1 MCGLSCFAHCFRFE
15 SDLYAQSWG
24 ISCPD
29 CLHRVRQPTARA
41 LGAPAPAFRIFLF
54 FLFLR
59 YGPVFAWEF
68 QTMERDRALTE
79 GKKYILSLNKYC
91 FL

>member
-41 LGAPAPAFRIFLF
+41 LGAPAPAFRIFF
-54 FLFLR
+54 FFFALWASLCMGISDNGAR
-59 YGPVFAWEF
+59 QGPNRREKIHFEP
-68 QTMERDRALTE
+68 
-79 GKKYILSLNKYC
+79 
-91 FL
+91 

>member
-1 MCGLSCFAHCFRFE
+1 MCGLSCFAHCFQFE

-41 LGAPAPAFRIFLF
+41 LGAPAPAFRIFF
-54 FLFLR
+54 FFFCVMGQSLHGNFR
-59 YGPVFAWEF
+59 QWSETGP
-68 QTMERDRALTE
+68 
-79 GKKYILSLNKYC
+79 
-91 FL
+91 